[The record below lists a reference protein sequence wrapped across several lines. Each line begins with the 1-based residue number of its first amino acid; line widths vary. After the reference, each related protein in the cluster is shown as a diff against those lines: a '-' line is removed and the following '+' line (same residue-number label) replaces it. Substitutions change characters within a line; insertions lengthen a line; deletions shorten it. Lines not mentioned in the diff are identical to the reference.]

1 MSRELDGGLIYTDTK
16 GCIGCNNCVRE
27 CPEFGANVTIVDEKG
42 DSKIHLDETACIL
55 CGVCLEACNRKN
67 RHFKDDCEKL
77 FKDLSAIGGEKEMG
91 EKGRKISL
99 LIAPSFILNYPHEYK
114 HILGYLKGK
123 GINKFYS
130 VSFGADI
137 TAWAYL
143 NYIVKNNALGR
154 ISQPCP
160 VIVNHIEKY
169 QPELI
174 PNLMPI
180 QSPMMSMAIYLRKYL
195 GVDDDLAFLGPC
207 IAKKMEMKSARGKGL
222 ISYNVTYLS
231 LMKHIKQNAVR
242 LHSYL
247 PVDDELEYGMG
258 SLFPTPGGLRENI
271 EFYMGSDALVLQV
284 EGEQLVYEYLKKMR
298 VRRLQTGKAPV
309 LVDLLN
315 CGKGCTYGT
324 ATEFNIANND
334 FVQMEI
340 HKLRKQK
347 QKTFKDENDTVILDP
362 AERFAKLNQRF
373 SHLDIRDF
381 MCSYEGKPVSTRE
394 IRPNEIETMYL
405 QLLKASEADRRIDCR
420 SCGYNSC
427 EDMAKAII
435 TGINHK
441 ENCVYYVK
449 AKLKGQIS
457 YQQSTINY
465 FKELSGLIHLMN
477 IDNIR
482 ISLDA
487 SIIDERVYDAV
498 IHGEQMHQ
506 ALNDLQQ
513 ELQRIIESYDQIS
526 SVARTSN
533 ILSINA
539 AIEATHLGEQGRGFS
554 LIAEEMRSLAQ
565 NVLLIAQQSE
575 SNSTSLTKVLKKLV
589 KSITAFTN
597 RIDGIKG
604 STVEIKSNVGNITS
618 RTNSMVELVE
628 EHDRMEENTI

>member
-1 MSRELDGGLIYTDTK
+1 
-16 GCIGCNNCVRE
+16 VRE

-42 DSKIHLDETACIL
+42 NSKIHLDGSACIL
-55 CGVCLEACNRKN
+55 CGTCLETCNRGV
-67 RHFKDDCEKL
+67 RHFSDDCNKL
-77 FKDLSAIGGEKEMG
+77 FKDLTTIFGKKGGGDRDSKQD
-91 EKGRKISL
+91 KKISL

-114 HILGYLKGK
+114 HILGYLRGK

-137 TAWAYL
+137 ATWAYL

-160 VIVNHIEKY
+160 VIVNYIEKY

-174 PNLMPI
+174 DHLIPI
-180 QSPMMSMAIYLRKYL
+180 QSPMMCMALYLKKYL
-195 GVDDDLAFLGPC
+195 GIDDDLAFLGPC
-207 IAKKMEMKSARGKGL
+207 IAKKTEMKSTRGKGL
-222 ISYNVTYLS
+222 ISYNVTFAS
-231 LMKHIKQNAVR
+231 LMNHIKQNAVH

-247 PVDDELEYGMG
+247 PIDDEIDYGLG

-284 EGEQLVYEYLKKMR
+284 EGEHQVYDYLKKMR
-298 VRRLQTGKAPV
+298 VRRLQTGNPPV

-315 CGKGCTYGT
+315 CDKGCNYGT
-324 ATEFNIANND
+324 ATEFNIANTD
-334 FVQMEI
+334 FIQMEI
-340 HKLRKQK
+340 HKLRKK
-347 QKTFKDENDTVILDP
+347 KRDAFKDDAGAVILDP
-362 AERFAKLNQRF
+362 AERFAKLNENF
-373 SHLDIRDF
+373 SHLDLRDF
-381 MCSYEGKPVSTRE
+381 MCTYDGKPVFRRE
-394 IRPNEIETMYL
+394 IPSYEVEAMYL

-420 SCGYNSC
+420 SCGYSTC
-427 EDMAKAII
+427 EQMAKAII
-435 TGINHK
+435 MGINHR

-449 AKLKGQIS
+449 AKLKGQLS
-457 YQQSTINY
+457 YQDSTINY

-477 IDNIR
+477 LDNIR

-487 SIIDERVYDAV
+487 SIINERVYDAV
-498 IHGEQMHQ
+498 LHGEQMHQ
-506 ALNDLQQ
+506 ALDDLQQ

-539 AIEATHLGEQGRGFS
+539 AIEATHLGEQGKGFS
-554 LIAEEMRSLAQ
+554 IIAEEMRSLAQ
-565 NVLLIAQQSE
+565 NVLRIAQQSE
-575 SNSTSLTKVLKKLV
+575 SNSGSLTKVLKKLV

-604 STVEIKSNVGNITS
+604 STDEIKANVDNITNK
-618 RTNSMVELVE
+618 TNSMVELVE
-628 EHDRMEENTI
+628 EHDRMDDNTTV